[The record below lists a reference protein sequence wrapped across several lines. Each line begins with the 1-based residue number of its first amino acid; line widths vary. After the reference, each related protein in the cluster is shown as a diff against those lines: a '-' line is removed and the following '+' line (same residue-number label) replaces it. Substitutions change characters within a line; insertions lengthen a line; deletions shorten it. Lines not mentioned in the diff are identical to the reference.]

1 MPPYARTLA
10 LAILARLPPAALG
23 LTLIVTMEER
33 GHGYGVAG
41 LCSAAAAAGMA
52 LGAPLLGRLI
62 DTRGQARV
70 LLVATAITVAAIA
83 TFALLPAGAPVPL
96 CAALALVVGVTLP
109 PIPACARA
117 IWSATLERRTFNA
130 AVSLDAS
137 LQELAFMGGPLL
149 LVTMATAWSPTA
161 ALLAGALILGATTL
175 TFTATRESR
184 AMRGAGRAGAG
195 ADDHA
200 AGTGLGALAFG
211 GVRTLTLIAVAMGVV
226 FGATEFGIVAAADEG
241 DAQDVTGVLFALWGL
256 GSIVAGLA
264 IARWPVNL
272 RADVWF
278 AILMATIGVATVG
291 LAAAPSVVWL
301 GALLVLA
308 GAAVAPLFGLIYA
321 LTPRLAPQA
330 MLTEAYSL
338 QASGTMAGVAVG
350 SASSGVL
357 AGAAGVPAAFLLG
370 AAAVVL
376 GAGAAL
382 VRRDSLPHEPLAGAH
397 A

>member
-1 MPPYARTLA
+1 VPPYARTLA

-23 LTLIVTMEER
+23 LVLIVTMEDR

-70 LLVATAITVAAIA
+70 LLVATALTAAAMA
-83 TFALLPAGAPVPL
+83 TFALLPASAPVAL
-96 CAALALVVGVTLP
+96 CAALALVVGVSLP

-117 IWSATLERRTFNA
+117 IWSATLERRQFNA

-161 ALLAGALILGATTL
+161 ALLTGATLIALTTL
-175 TFTATRESR
+175 VFTATRESR
-184 AMRGAGRAGAG
+184 AMRGIDVEAGQV
-195 ADDHA
+195 
-200 AGTGLGALAFG
+200 AGTGLGALHFG
-211 GVRTLTLIAVAMGVV
+211 GVRTLTIIAVAMGVV

-241 DAQDVTGVLFALWGL
+241 DAKGATGVLFALWGM

-264 IARWPVNL
+264 IARWPVDL

-278 AILMATIGVATVG
+278 AVLMATIGVATLG

-338 QASGTMAGVAVG
+338 QASGTMAGVAIG

-357 AGAAGVPAAFLLG
+357 AGAAGVSAAFLLG

-382 VRRDSLPHEPLAGAH
+382 LRRDSLPHEPLAGAH

>member
-62 DTRGQARV
+62 DRLGQARV
-70 LLVATAITVAAIA
+70 LLVATTITVAAIA
-83 TFALLPAGAPVPL
+83 TFALLPASAPVPL

-117 IWSATLERRTFNA
+117 IWSATLERRQFNA

-161 ALLAGALILGATTL
+161 ALLTGATLLALTTL
-175 TFTATRESR
+175 VFTATRESR
-184 AMRGAGRAGAG
+184 AMRGADAEAGQ
-195 ADDHA
+195 A

-211 GVRTLTLIAVAMGVV
+211 GVRTLTIIAVAMGVV

-241 DAQDVTGVLFALWGL
+241 DAKGMTGVLFALWGL

-301 GALLVLA
+301 GALLVIA

-357 AGAAGVPAAFLLG
+357 AGAAGVPAAFVLG